1 MTFIAHLAKF
11 LLRESLCACFEP
23 PLLHMSITL
32 HVSLLSGHETSLSA
46 EPETRVEELRRKVQ
60 LELDIGPCRL
70 VAAGEV
76 LQPRATLSEQKLT
89 DGMQIVAVIRQPE
102 IVSTRRSTSMALLT
116 GDGSVL
122 TWGDP
127 ERGGDCSAVH
137 DQLVHVESLHA
148 APGAFAAILADG
160 SLVTWG
166 EDLADTKPV
175 KHLLRNIRSVHSTG
189 FAFGAIADDGSV
201 VSWGHELFGGRAP
214 PNLTNVRKLLGSLT
228 TFAALRSDGSVVA
241 WGEDGRHEMWEQLR
255 NVRDI
260 QATESAFVALSAGSV
275 VAWGHPLYGGV
286 LEERLQGLH
295 KVQQIYATDGAF
307 AAVMEDGSVV
317 AWGDALSGGDV
328 NVPEPVHE
336 QLHDVQSIAASAA
349 AFAALRADHTV
360 VTWGCPEL
368 GGDSSA
374 VRAQLRDVTQ
384 VCASAMSFAAL
395 RADGSVVAW
404 GNAHFGG
411 SCGAVQG
418 QLRDVQH
425 LGASANAFVA
435 LVADGSLIA
444 WGDPVVV
451 ETAPAR
457 LSNNPCTLY
466 RNRTAGAIERVV
478 IVGGGPAGMTAAIYA
493 ARSNLCPLVIA
504 PAIGGQLMA
513 KGVDVENYPGLPR
526 ENGGEMIQVM
536 KHQARSFYAEVWDDL
551 VVSVNTSVSP
561 FQIYTN
567 NSGLVQAHTLIAAT
581 GANSKW
587 LHVKGEW
594 DYRGFGVSS
603 CAACDGY
610 LFKGKACAVIGGGDS
625 AMEEALMLARI
636 CSSVKLIHRRDTFR
650 ASLVLQ
656 QRVLN
661 HPHITAAWTGLTAS
675 DGEGDERKE
684 LTHLELADTQDSSV
698 EWQLPVD
705 AAFIAI
711 GHDPNTRLFKGQVD
725 MDESLGDR
733 PCSSGLVQ
741 AAAKRMCT
749 ASLQTGYIHVNGP
762 TKTSVPG
769 FFAAGDVA
777 DNVYRQAITSAG
789 SGAMAALD
797 AERYL
802 SENPVEEESCVRQE
816 DFQSWSLKDLREQV
830 KLLGV
835 KCVACSEKADFIA
848 SLQASF

>member
-1 MTFIAHLAKF
+1 MIAPVFRKISKEFAGKAYF
-11 LLRESLCACFEP
+11 
-23 PLLHMSITL
+23 
-32 HVSLLSGHETSLSA
+32 
-46 EPETRVEELRRKVQ
+46 RKVDVARNQQ
-60 LELDIGPCRL
+60 L
-70 VAAGEV
+70 AH
-76 LQPRATLSEQKLT
+76 QQ
-89 DGMQIVAVIRQPE
+89 
-102 IVSTRRSTSMALLT
+102 
-116 GDGSVL
+116 
-122 TWGDP
+122 
-127 ERGGDCSAVH
+127 
-137 DQLVHVESLHA
+137 
-148 APGAFAAILADG
+148 
-160 SLVTWG
+160 
-166 EDLADTKPV
+166 
-175 KHLLRNIRSVHSTG
+175 NIRSMPTFQFWMRGKKRHQFS
-189 FAFGAIADDGSV
+189 GADEYSLREWTQKLIQEADRDDVIVTREALEEFYLKHDPGKATKESLDTILQKNSKDFPTMV
-201 VSWGHELFGGRAP
+201 RLLKKKYGEAPKTTQKPKPTKDADSSNAGGGQGKAG
-214 PNLTNVRKLLGSLT
+214 PNLE
-228 TFAALRSDGSVVA
+228 AAS
-241 WGEDGRHEMWEQLR
+241 
-255 NVRDI
+255 
-260 QATESAFVALSAGSV
+260 
-275 VAWGHPLYGGV
+275 
-286 LEERLQGLH
+286 LEELKRELERREE
-295 KVQQIYATDGAF
+295 D
-307 AAVMEDGSVV
+307 AAEMKAE
-317 AWGDALSGGDV
+317 
-328 NVPEPVHE
+328 EE
-336 QLHDVQSIAASAA
+336 E
-349 AFAALRADHTV
+349 R
-360 VTWGCPEL
+360 
-368 GGDSSA
+368 
-374 VRAQLRDVTQ
+374 
-384 VCASAMSFAAL
+384 
-395 RADGSVVAW
+395 
-404 GNAHFGG
+404 
-411 SCGAVQG
+411 
-418 QLRDVQH
+418 
-425 LGASANAFVA
+425 
-435 LVADGSLIA
+435 
-444 WGDPVVV
+444 
-451 ETAPAR
+451 R

-636 CSSVKLIHRRDTFR
+636 CSSVNLIHRRDTFR

-661 HPHITAAWTGLTAS
+661 HPHITVRWNTAVKRFAGQTAS

-725 MDESLGDR
+725 MDE
-733 PCSSGLVQ
+733 
-741 AAAKRMCT
+741 
-749 ASLQTGYIHVNGP
+749 TGYIHVNGP